1 MPELGTSEK
10 KKREK
15 RVSTKGE
22 VVSAY
27 SEEGKAR
34 NAATAKA
41 NKRFIILF
49 IASGVLML
57 FAAIVLLIVGMNL
70 GWV

>member
-1 MPELGTSEK
+1 MPELGTPEK

-57 FAAIVLLIVGMNL
+57 FAAITLLIVGINL